1 MALPLVAVAAWAAAT
16 STTNSGTGFVC
27 RVSASQIRKFTKRG
41 DRFIRSDRPFF
52 ASFRTTTQGATLIT
66 SHCKTTMQAN
76 EQHYYSPEAYLE
88 LEAAAEF
95 RSEYYNGQIFP
106 MAGGTPNHNRII
118 VNLVSALNVA
128 FADQPYDVFASDLR
142 LWLPRKNL
150 YTYPDIMVVA
160 DELAFAEGRKDTITN
175 PVAIVEVLSDSTK
188 NYDRGEKFEFYRT
201 LFSFREYLL
210 IDQNKIHVEHC
221 IKTTDNKWLLAEYE
235 DVDTA
240 LSFASIPFQISL
252 AALYKKVIF

>member
-1 MALPLVAVAAWAAAT
+1 
-16 STTNSGTGFVC
+16 
-27 RVSASQIRKFTKRG
+27 
-41 DRFIRSDRPFF
+41 
-52 ASFRTTTQGATLIT
+52 
-66 SHCKTTMQAN
+66 MQVKD
-76 EQHYYSPEAYLE
+76 QHYYSPEAYLE

-95 RSEYYNGQIFP
+95 RSEYYDGQIFP
-106 MAGGTPNHNRII
+106 MAGGTPNHNRIV
-118 VNLVSALNVA
+118 VNLSSALNVA
-128 FADQPYDVFASDLR
+128 LAEQAYDVFTSDLR
-142 LWLPRKNL
+142 LWIPRKSL
-150 YTYPDIMVVA
+150 YTYPDVMVVA
-160 DELAFAEGRKDTITN
+160 GELAFAEGRKDTITN

-240 LSFASIPFQISL
+240 LNFASIPFQISL
-252 AALYKKVIF
+252 AAIYKKVIF